1 MTREQE
7 LELEVIRLN
16 KIIDA
21 LVSKNET
28 VVYTTTTTNDYI
40 GGRPNDRG

>member
-1 MTREQE
+1 MTREEELLQE
-7 LELEVIRLN
+7 IARLN

-21 LVSKNET
+21 LAGVQ
-28 VVYTTTTTNDYI
+28 TTTTTSDYI

>member
-1 MTREQE
+1 MTREEELLQE
-7 LELEVIRLN
+7 ISRLN

-21 LVSKNET
+21 LAGVQ
-28 VVYTTTTTNDYI
+28 TTTTNDPYI

>member
-1 MTREQE
+1 MTREEQLLQE
-7 LELEVIRLN
+7 ISRLN

-21 LVSKNET
+21 LAGVQ
-28 VVYTTTTTNDYI
+28 TTTKTNDYI

>member
-1 MTREQE
+1 MTREEQLLQE
-7 LELEVIRLN
+7 ISRLN

-21 LVSKNET
+21 LAGVQ
-28 VVYTTTTTNDYI
+28 TTTSTTSDYI